1 MGDRMEPI
9 RKLIKHAAKGIDQH
23 SSDFAKEMKLT
34 RAQMATIDFLGKQPG
49 QMVKQRVIEEEFA
62 IKRSTTTI
70 MLQRMEKRGLV
81 SRLPDPADKRQKLVK
96 LTDEAKDLLPGIQEE
111 IKDDDLELL
120 DHFSQAD
127 LDTVRRFLKYI
138 AEKG

>member
-9 RKLIKHAAKGIDQH
+9 RKLIKQAAKGIDQH

-96 LTDEAKDLLPGIQEE
+96 LTDEAKELLPGIQEE

>member
-1 MGDRMEPI
+1 MEPI
-9 RKLIKHAAKGIDQH
+9 RKLIKQAAKGIDQH

-81 SRLPDPADKRQKLVK
+81 SRLPDPTDKRQKLVK

-111 IKDDDLELL
+111 IKDDDLEIL

>member
-1 MGDRMEPI
+1 MEPI
-9 RKLIKHAAKGIDQH
+9 RKLIKQAAKGIDQH

-81 SRLPDPADKRQKLVK
+81 SRLPDPTDKRQKLVK
-96 LTDEAKDLLPGIQEE
+96 LTDEAKDLLPGIQKE

>member
-1 MGDRMEPI
+1 MEPI
-9 RKLIKHAAKGIDQH
+9 RKLIKQAAKGIDQH

-81 SRLPDPADKRQKLVK
+81 SRLPDPTDKRQKLVK
-96 LTDEAKDLLPGIQEE
+96 LTEEAKDLLPGIQEE
-111 IKDDDLELL
+111 IKDDDLEIL

>member
-1 MGDRMEPI
+1 MEPI
-9 RKLIKHAAKGIDQH
+9 RKLIKQAAKGIDQH

-111 IKDDDLELL
+111 IKDDDLEIL

>member
-1 MGDRMEPI
+1 MEPI
-9 RKLIKHAAKGIDQH
+9 RKLIKQAAKGIDQH

-49 QMVKQRVIEEEFA
+49 QMAKQRVIEEEFA

-111 IKDDDLELL
+111 IKDDVLELL

>member
-1 MGDRMEPI
+1 MEPI
-9 RKLIKHAAKGIDQH
+9 RKLIKQAAKGIDQH

-49 QMVKQRVIEEEFA
+49 QMVKQRVIEEE
-62 IKRSTTTI
+62 
-70 MLQRMEKRGLV
+70 V
-81 SRLPDPADKRQKLVK
+81 SRLPDPTDKRQKLVK
-96 LTDEAKDLLPGIQEE
+96 LTDEAKELLPGIQKE

>member
-1 MGDRMEPI
+1 MEPI
-9 RKLIKHAAKGIDQH
+9 RKLIKQAAKGIDQH
-23 SSDFAKEMKLT
+23 STDFAKEMKLT
-34 RAQMATIDFLGKQPG
+34 WAQMATIDFLGKQPG

-81 SRLPDPADKRQKLVK
+81 SRLPDPTDKRQKLVK
-96 LTDEAKDLLPGIQEE
+96 LTEEAKDLLPGIQEE

-138 AEKG
+138 AEEG

>member
-1 MGDRMEPI
+1 MEPI
-9 RKLIKHAAKGIDQH
+9 RKLIKQAAKGIDQH

-96 LTDEAKDLLPGIQEE
+96 LTDEAKELLPGIQEE

>member
-1 MGDRMEPI
+1 MEPI
-9 RKLIKHAAKGIDQH
+9 RKMIKQAAKGIDQH

-34 RAQMATIDFLGKQPG
+34 RGQMATIDFLGKQPG

-70 MLQRMEKRGLV
+70 MLQRLEKRGLV
-81 SRLPDPADKRQKLVK
+81 SRLPDPTDKRQKLVN
-96 LTDEAKDLLPGIQEE
+96 LTDQAKDLLPGIQEE

-120 DHFSQAD
+120 QHFSQEEI
-127 LDTVRRFLKYI
+127 DTVRRLLKYI
-138 AEKG
+138 AEEG

>member
-9 RKLIKHAAKGIDQH
+9 RKLIKQAAKGIDQH

-111 IKDDDLELL
+111 IKDDDLEIL